1 MDSEELKARMK
12 ALAIRI
18 IKLVR
23 WFPKTVDCRIIGGQA
38 IRSSSSAAANYR
50 AALRGRSSAEFYAKL
65 CIVVE
70 EMDKTLFWLE
80 MIQESGIDDSEE
92 LSEIR
97 DETTEL
103 LYIFSASRKTAKNRL
118 K

>member
-1 MDSEELKARMK
+1 MKARVK

-23 WFPKTVDCRIIGGQA
+23 RFPNTVDCRIIGGQV

-70 EMDKTLFWLE
+70 ETDETLFWLE
-80 MIQESGIDDSEE
+80 MIQESGIDNSEE
-92 LSEIR
+92 LKAIK
-97 DETTEL
+97 DEATEM
-103 LYIFSASRKTAKNRL
+103 LYIFSSSRKTAKNRL